1 MQADCEPHET
11 DLSEAPEPDT
21 VGVVTSFQA
30 GLAAQ
35 LVPGVA
41 TSDASTTIAPTA
53 TRRMP
58 TSPAMCLGI
67 ERRRDAGFRD
77 RSQRSKSVPRLQ
89 VVGVPSSSPP
99 ETSIGATL
107 PAARERVNWC
117 RNESHRS
124 LTPGR
129 VQPSRCRLRDALTIT
144 TSSSGARAVTNVGLP
159 NVKNGVSTGTL
170 IRPA

>member
-35 LVPGVA
+35 LVPGVG
-41 TSDASTTIAPTA
+41 TRDASTTIAPTA

-58 TSPAMCLGI
+58 TSPAICMGI
-67 ERRRDAGFRD
+67 ERRLDAGFRE
-77 RSQRSKSVPRLQ
+77 RSQRPKSVPCLH
-89 VVGVPSSSPP
+89 VVGVRSSSRP

-107 PAARERVNWC
+107 P
-117 RNESHRS
+117 
-124 LTPGR
+124 
-129 VQPSRCRLRDALTIT
+129 
-144 TSSSGARAVTNVGLP
+144 
-159 NVKNGVSTGTL
+159 
-170 IRPA
+170 